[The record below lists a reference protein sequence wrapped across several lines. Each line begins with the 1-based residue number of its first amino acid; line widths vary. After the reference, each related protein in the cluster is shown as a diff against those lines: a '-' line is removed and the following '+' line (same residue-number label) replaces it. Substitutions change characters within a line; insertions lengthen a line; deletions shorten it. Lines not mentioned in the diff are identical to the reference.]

1 MFTGGIDFARIP
13 MVIQPIDYDAPTF
26 LFNVA
31 MNFGVKISFFGENME
46 YGEAKVPYFCK
57 RKNLINGKQIA

>member
-1 MFTGGIDFARIP
+1 VFTGGIDLSRIP
-13 MVIQPIDYDAPTF
+13 MVIQQIDYDAPTF

-46 YGEAKVPYFCK
+46 DGEAEVSYFCK